1 MEFSIKGGKGYV
13 QFRRV
18 ISQVSKAN
26 FWRSLGRPGKATS
39 GKALGSVTI
48 TRGDVSRYQ
57 FRLAAFQRSTA
68 DVRLER
74 PGQADL
80 FFERMFPLGCNKI
93 LKAFNKALSYVR
105 QYFFRI
111 RK

>member
-1 MEFSIKGGKGYV
+1 M
-13 QFRRV
+13 
-18 ISQVSKAN
+18 
-26 FWRSLGRPGKATS
+26 S

-68 DVRLER
+68 DVCLEM
-74 PGQADL
+74 PSLADL

-93 LKAFNKALSYVR
+93 LKAFNKALSYVG
-105 QYFFRI
+105 QFFLESESKDR
-111 RK
+111 